1 MFDKRLFSLADGVGR
16 LIAAKVACQW
26 LGLVANIAFVVAVVR
41 MLQPLFAPVPSATA
55 PCIAIILIAAVVRFV
70 TIRAAARFGSEAAE
84 RVKLALREKLFNK
97 MLALG
102 PSYAQRVRTAGVV
115 QSAGEGIEQI
125 QSFFELFLPQLCYAV
140 LAPITLFAVLAPI
153 DLPTAATLLACAP
166 LIVLIVGMVA
176 MRAARVFK
184 KYWGKYTDMGASFL
198 DNLQGLETLKT
209 FDADERAAHIMDE
222 KAEQFR
228 VMTMNVLQ
236 IQLRSLTAM
245 DAVAYGGAAAGIGV
259 AVWRFVSG
267 SLSPSGVFALSGVLP
282 LGLTPIA
289 AVLLTILLAAD
300 FFIPLRQLGSY
311 FHVAMNGMTSTK
323 RIFALLDAP
332 EPEHGS
338 KELPEFGASGRGV
351 GVEFRGVSYRYADVD
366 VDAGGAAGAEPG
378 AAGSAGAGVASP
390 RRISSTSH
398 SDVHSDM
405 RNADVDSVD
414 EGGGAG
420 DARETRY
427 ALRNVAFRALPGEV
441 TAIVGPSG
449 SGKSTAVQLLAGTL
463 AGYEGDVL
471 LSEMPSGMQDEVL
484 GAMLSSAAPDDSET
498 LKSHQIRDLT
508 AASLTRE
515 ISIVSAHSH
524 LFAGTLRDN
533 LLMAR
538 ADATDNELWQT
549 LEAAHIDDF
558 VRAQS
563 RGLDM
568 PITQDGANLSGGQ
581 KQRIAIARVLLR
593 RSAVYIFDEATS
605 SVDADSET
613 LILQTI
619 RALADAGATVLM
631 VTHRMANAAD
641 ADHVVVFDG
650 GVVVEQGAHDDLMAA
665 DGTYAKLFRA
675 QESVERVGL
684 SGRVA
689 PRVSRMTHASGAFA
703 VSRMSGS
710 AESNASGA
718 KSDMPTT
725 QVIARLLC
733 EVGPL
738 RKPMAFACACG
749 ILGHLAATFLP
760 VFGVAALFAAAGA
773 KVWNLS
779 LPAAIAAMII
789 CALIRGGMRYAEQYM
804 NHNVAFRLL
813 ALFRSK
819 TFAALRRLAP
829 AKLSGKGKGD
839 LIALVTTDVEL
850 LEIFFAHTI
859 SPVVIAIATTVLY
872 TVALL
877 TLSPAIAVT
886 LVIAHLTVGIVLPK
900 LFATAVGGLGG
911 DIRRESAQ
919 LDDEMLDDMRGLDEI
934 IRFDQGHARLA
945 GIASRTRSLWS
956 RRARLSAKNGDFAGF
971 GAVLVVLFAA
981 IAALL
986 AMVTS
991 GTTMPIAS
999 AAAATI
1005 QTVLSAPAARL
1016 TAAFVLLASSFGPTL
1031 ALSALPA
1038 NLTQTFAA
1046 ARRLFALMDET
1057 PAVEE
1062 RGDFLPRYHGMSM
1075 HDVTFGYGNSSEV
1088 PTSGSD
1094 ADASESSAE
1103 PILNHVSLDV
1113 PQHGILGVQGPSG
1126 RGKSTLLKLL
1136 MRYWDPQSGLVALS
1150 EVPLPQIDAHHRRR
1164 VQTMMGQETYLFDGT
1179 IRENLLMACDM
1190 GGADTAGNADNAG
1203 DPDDSATSGRALLT
1217 PPAPPVSW
1225 NAADSVLST
1234 RTPPSVGDDVLR
1246 AALAK
1251 ASALEL
1257 VDSLP
1262 QGLDT
1267 PVGELGGRLSEGER
1281 QRIGLARVFLRNAS
1295 LVLFDEPTSRLDAYN
1310 ESVIL
1315 QSIDALAQQ
1324 GSAVLLVSHRDSTMR
1339 IADRIVRM

>member
-1 MFDKRLFSLADGVGR
+1 MPDTLGADGGIANDWKRGMMFDKRLFSLADGVGR

-209 FDADERAAHIMDE
+209 FDADERAARVMDE

-351 GVEFRGVSYRYADVD
+351 GVEFRGVSYRYADAD
-366 VDAGGAAGAEPG
+366 VDAGGAAGAGPD

-390 RRISSTSH
+390 RRISSTS
-398 SDVHSDM
+398 HSDM

-427 ALRNVAFRALPGEV
+427 ALRNVALRALPGEV

-463 AGYEGDVL
+463 VGYEGDVL

-533 LLMAR
+533 LLMAQ

-581 KQRIAIARVLLR
+581 KQRLCIAR
-593 RSAVYIFDEATS
+593 
-605 SVDADSET
+605 
-613 LILQTI
+613 
-619 RALADAGATVLM
+619 
-631 VTHRMANAAD
+631 
-641 ADHVVVFDG
+641 
-650 GVVVEQGAHDDLMAA
+650 
-665 DGTYAKLFRA
+665 
-675 QESVERVGL
+675 
-684 SGRVA
+684 
-689 PRVSRMTHASGAFA
+689 
-703 VSRMSGS
+703 
-710 AESNASGA
+710 
-718 KSDMPTT
+718 
-725 QVIARLLC
+725 
-733 EVGPL
+733 
-738 RKPMAFACACG
+738 
-749 ILGHLAATFLP
+749 
-760 VFGVAALFAAAGA
+760 
-773 KVWNLS
+773 
-779 LPAAIAAMII
+779 
-789 CALIRGGMRYAEQYM
+789 
-804 NHNVAFRLL
+804 
-813 ALFRSK
+813 
-819 TFAALRRLAP
+819 
-829 AKLSGKGKGD
+829 
-839 LIALVTTDVEL
+839 
-850 LEIFFAHTI
+850 
-859 SPVVIAIATTVLY
+859 
-872 TVALL
+872 
-877 TLSPAIAVT
+877 
-886 LVIAHLTVGIVLPK
+886 
-900 LFATAVGGLGG
+900 
-911 DIRRESAQ
+911 
-919 LDDEMLDDMRGLDEI
+919 
-934 IRFDQGHARLA
+934 
-945 GIASRTRSLWS
+945 
-956 RRARLSAKNGDFAGF
+956 
-971 GAVLVVLFAA
+971 
-981 IAALL
+981 ALL
-986 AMVTS
+986 AN
-991 GTTMPIAS
+991 AK
-999 AAAATI
+999 
-1005 QTVLSAPAARL
+1005 
-1016 TAAFVLLASSFGPTL
+1016 
-1031 ALSALPA
+1031 
-1038 NLTQTFAA
+1038 
-1046 ARRLFALMDET
+1046 
-1057 PAVEE
+1057 
-1062 RGDFLPRYHGMSM
+1062 
-1075 HDVTFGYGNSSEV
+1075 
-1088 PTSGSD
+1088 
-1094 ADASESSAE
+1094 
-1103 PILNHVSLDV
+1103 IL
-1113 PQHGILGVQGPSG
+1113 I
-1126 RGKSTLLKLL
+1126 
-1136 MRYWDPQSGLVALS
+1136 
-1150 EVPLPQIDAHHRRR
+1150 
-1164 VQTMMGQETYLFDGT
+1164 F
-1179 IRENLLMACDM
+1179 
-1190 GGADTAGNADNAG
+1190 
-1203 DPDDSATSGRALLT
+1203 DDSTSAC
-1217 PPAPPVSW
+1217 VM
-1225 NAADSVLST
+1225 
-1234 RTPPSVGDDVLR
+1234 
-1246 AALAK
+1246 K
-1251 ASALEL
+1251 E
-1257 VDSLP
+1257 
-1262 QGLDT
+1262 
-1267 PVGELGGRLSEGER
+1267 
-1281 QRIGLARVFLRNAS
+1281 
-1295 LVLFDEPTSRLDAYN
+1295 
-1310 ESVIL
+1310 
-1315 QSIDALAQQ
+1315 
-1324 GSAVLLVSHRDSTMR
+1324 
-1339 IADRIVRM
+1339 

>member
-1 MFDKRLFSLADGVGR
+1 MPDTLGADGGIANDWKRGMMFDKRLFSLADGVGR

-184 KYWGKYTDMGASFL
+184 KYWGKYTDMGAAFL

-209 FDADERAAHIMDE
+209 FDADERAARVMDE
-222 KAEQFR
+222 KAERFR

-259 AVWRFVSG
+259 AIWRFVSG

-351 GVEFRGVSYRYADVD
+351 GVVFRGVSYRYADA
-366 VDAGGAAGAEPG
+366 DA
-378 AAGSAGAGVASP
+378 
-390 RRISSTSH
+390 
-398 SDVHSDM
+398 
-405 RNADVDSVD
+405 DSVD

-427 ALRNVAFRALPGEV
+427 ALRNVALRALPGEV

-463 AGYEGDVL
+463 VGYEGDVL
-471 LSEMPSGMQDEVL
+471 LSEMPSGMRDEVL

-725 QVIARLLC
+725 QVIARLLR

-738 RKPMAFACACG
+738 RKPMAIACACG

-760 VFGVAALFAAAGA
+760 VFGVAALFAAAGT

-934 IRFDQGHARLA
+934 IRFGQGHARLA

-971 GAVLVVLFAA
+971 GAVLVVLFTA

-999 AAAATI
+999 AASTAAATI

-1094 ADASESSAE
+1094 ADAPESSAE
-1103 PILNHVSLDV
+1103 PILSHVSLDV

-1179 IRENLLMACDM
+1179 IRENLLMACDR
-1190 GGADTAGNADNAG
+1190 GDADRAGNAG

-1225 NAADSVLST
+1225 NAADSALST
-1234 RTPPSVGDDVLR
+1234 RSTPSVGDDVLR

-1262 QGLDT
+1262 QGLDA

>member
-1 MFDKRLFSLADGVGR
+1 MMFDKRLFSLADGVGR

-209 FDADERAAHIMDE
+209 FDADERAARVMDE

-323 RIFALLDAP
+323 RIFRAARRART
-332 EPEHGS
+332 
-338 KELPEFGASGRGV
+338 GAWQQGTAGIRG
-351 GVEFRGVSYRYADVD
+351 FRAWCRRGVSWCFVPVCGR
-366 VDAGGAAGAEPG
+366 GCGCWGAAGAGPD

-398 SDVHSDM
+398 SDM

-414 EGGGAG
+414 EGGGVG

-427 ALRNVAFRALPGEV
+427 ALRNVALRALPGEV

-463 AGYEGDVL
+463 VGYEGDVL

-641 ADHVVVFDG
+641 VDHVVVFDG

-725 QVIARLLC
+725 QVIARLLR

-738 RKPMAFACACG
+738 RKPMAIACACG

-773 KVWNLS
+773 K
-779 LPAAIAAMII
+779 
-789 CALIRGGMRYAEQYM
+789 
-804 NHNVAFRLL
+804 
-813 ALFRSK
+813 
-819 TFAALRRLAP
+819 
-829 AKLSGKGKGD
+829 SG
-839 LIALVTTDVEL
+839 
-850 LEIFFAHTI
+850 I
-859 SPVVIAIATTVLY
+859 SA
-872 TVALL
+872 
-877 TLSPAIAVT
+877 
-886 LVIAHLTVGIVLPK
+886 
-900 LFATAVGGLGG
+900 
-911 DIRRESAQ
+911 
-919 LDDEMLDDMRGLDEI
+919 
-934 IRFDQGHARLA
+934 
-945 GIASRTRSLWS
+945 
-956 RRARLSAKNGDFAGF
+956 
-971 GAVLVVLFAA
+971 
-981 IAALL
+981 
-986 AMVTS
+986 
-991 GTTMPIAS
+991 
-999 AAAATI
+999 
-1005 QTVLSAPAARL
+1005 
-1016 TAAFVLLASSFGPTL
+1016 
-1031 ALSALPA
+1031 
-1038 NLTQTFAA
+1038 
-1046 ARRLFALMDET
+1046 
-1057 PAVEE
+1057 
-1062 RGDFLPRYHGMSM
+1062 
-1075 HDVTFGYGNSSEV
+1075 
-1088 PTSGSD
+1088 
-1094 ADASESSAE
+1094 
-1103 PILNHVSLDV
+1103 
-1113 PQHGILGVQGPSG
+1113 
-1126 RGKSTLLKLL
+1126 
-1136 MRYWDPQSGLVALS
+1136 
-1150 EVPLPQIDAHHRRR
+1150 
-1164 VQTMMGQETYLFDGT
+1164 
-1179 IRENLLMACDM
+1179 
-1190 GGADTAGNADNAG
+1190 
-1203 DPDDSATSGRALLT
+1203 
-1217 PPAPPVSW
+1217 
-1225 NAADSVLST
+1225 
-1234 RTPPSVGDDVLR
+1234 
-1246 AALAK
+1246 
-1251 ASALEL
+1251 
-1257 VDSLP
+1257 
-1262 QGLDT
+1262 
-1267 PVGELGGRLSEGER
+1267 
-1281 QRIGLARVFLRNAS
+1281 FLR
-1295 LVLFDEPTSRLDAYN
+1295 
-1310 ESVIL
+1310 
-1315 QSIDALAQQ
+1315 QSQP
-1324 GSAVLLVSHRDSTMR
+1324 
-1339 IADRIVRM
+1339 

>member
-1 MFDKRLFSLADGVGR
+1 MMFDKRLFSLADGVGR

-184 KYWGKYTDMGASFL
+184 KYWGKYTDMGAAFL

-209 FDADERAAHIMDE
+209 FDADERAARVMDE

-259 AVWRFVSG
+259 AIWRFVSG

-351 GVEFRGVSYRYADVD
+351 GVEFRGVSYRYADAD
-366 VDAGGAAGAEPG
+366 VDAGGAAGAGPD

-390 RRISSTSH
+390 RRISSTS
-398 SDVHSDM
+398 HSDM

-427 ALRNVAFRALPGEV
+427 ALRNVALRALPGEV

-463 AGYEGDVL
+463 VGYEGDVL

-619 RALADAGATVLM
+619 RALADAGDADDFSVIDAIGGPRGVVESMLPGVVFVVMFVITSDLHLTIGVSAALAVLQVIVRLCQRQSVMGAVSGLLAVGICLIWAWNSHEARNYYMFGFLTNAFYIVLLAISLM
-631 VTHRMANAAD
+631 VRVPGLGLVIEFIRTLPTEHLRAWLAD
-641 ADHVVVFDG
+641 WRGDKALNRAYTIITALWIGVFSLRLVVQVPLYLSNQVG
-650 GVVVEQGAHDDLMAA
+650 WL
-665 DGTYAKLFRA
+665 GT
-675 QESVERVGL
+675 
-684 SGRVA
+684 
-689 PRVSRMTHASGAFA
+689 
-703 VSRMSGS
+703 
-710 AESNASGA
+710 
-718 KSDMPTT
+718 
-725 QVIARLLC
+725 ARLLMGIPFWALAIW
-733 EVGPL
+733 VSYL
-738 RKPMAFACACG
+738 IVATPM
-749 ILGHLAATFLP
+749 HRH
-760 VFGVAALFAAAGA
+760 
-773 KVWNLS
+773 K
-779 LPAAIAAMII
+779 
-789 CALIRGGMRYAEQYM
+789 
-804 NHNVAFRLL
+804 
-813 ALFRSK
+813 
-819 TFAALRRLAP
+819 
-829 AKLSGKGKGD
+829 
-839 LIALVTTDVEL
+839 
-850 LEIFFAHTI
+850 
-859 SPVVIAIATTVLY
+859 
-872 TVALL
+872 
-877 TLSPAIAVT
+877 
-886 LVIAHLTVGIVLPK
+886 
-900 LFATAVGGLGG
+900 
-911 DIRRESAQ
+911 
-919 LDDEMLDDMRGLDEI
+919 
-934 IRFDQGHARLA
+934 
-945 GIASRTRSLWS
+945 
-956 RRARLSAKNGDFAGF
+956 
-971 GAVLVVLFAA
+971 
-981 IAALL
+981 
-986 AMVTS
+986 
-991 GTTMPIAS
+991 
-999 AAAATI
+999 
-1005 QTVLSAPAARL
+1005 
-1016 TAAFVLLASSFGPTL
+1016 TL
-1031 ALSALPA
+1031 AEP
-1038 NLTQTFAA
+1038 N
-1046 ARRLFALMDET
+1046 
-1057 PAVEE
+1057 
-1062 RGDFLPRYHGMSM
+1062 
-1075 HDVTFGYGNSSEV
+1075 
-1088 PTSGSD
+1088 
-1094 ADASESSAE
+1094 ADAMDDNNETE
-1103 PILNHVSLDV
+1103 E
-1113 PQHGILGVQGPSG
+1113 QH
-1126 RGKSTLLKLL
+1126 
-1136 MRYWDPQSGLVALS
+1136 
-1150 EVPLPQIDAHHRRR
+1150 
-1164 VQTMMGQETYLFDGT
+1164 
-1179 IRENLLMACDM
+1179 
-1190 GGADTAGNADNAG
+1190 
-1203 DPDDSATSGRALLT
+1203 
-1217 PPAPPVSW
+1217 
-1225 NAADSVLST
+1225 
-1234 RTPPSVGDDVLR
+1234 
-1246 AALAK
+1246 
-1251 ASALEL
+1251 
-1257 VDSLP
+1257 
-1262 QGLDT
+1262 
-1267 PVGELGGRLSEGER
+1267 
-1281 QRIGLARVFLRNAS
+1281 
-1295 LVLFDEPTSRLDAYN
+1295 
-1310 ESVIL
+1310 
-1315 QSIDALAQQ
+1315 
-1324 GSAVLLVSHRDSTMR
+1324 
-1339 IADRIVRM
+1339 